1 MKKIVI
7 STLIAA
13 MVTSSLFSVSAAAY
27 DGVETFDHCEIYS
40 STEIKAIEDMSGY
53 TAAMSGVCADVNYAN
68 PYYEDM
74 VQRFEEFCAENNLD
88 KSLESLDMF
97 KSTLVSTYEDESTK
111 LNIRASCSLAAIA
124 CGIAGYPMI
133 EETLSHSCQDNP
145 PALTWTIGN
154 QFSNEIKTCPQYQN
168 LVNDIKASL
177 RYASGDRWY
186 DNGSLTLNSPTD
198 VKLSLHSVDY
208 AVSAVKEGSTW
219 NIYIGFSDKYD
230 YACIENA
237 EEAGVNELIAFAN
250 NYAYSAQQLGSI
262 VPYNILAYM
271 RETY

>member
-40 STEIKAIEDMSGY
+40 STE
-53 TAAMSGVCADVNYAN
+53 
-68 PYYEDM
+68 
-74 VQRFEEFCAENNLD
+74 
-88 KSLESLDMF
+88 
-97 KSTLVSTYEDESTK
+97 
-111 LNIRASCSLAAIA
+111 
-124 CGIAGYPMI
+124 
-133 EETLSHSCQDNP
+133 
-145 PALTWTIGN
+145 
-154 QFSNEIKTCPQYQN
+154 
-168 LVNDIKASL
+168 IKASL